1 MKIFFDDRY
10 VHLLKPVEEFEGQI
24 VLPGSVKELEEI
36 IGSFEQ
42 DQSQKVLGVDSPDYK
57 QLKRD
62 VKSLFTVVK
71 AAGGVVRNERGEIL
85 FIHRR
90 GKWDLPKGKINYELG
105 IKNEEFRI
113 SNFEFRI
120 SEAIRE
126 VKEETG
132 LREVKAI
139 RPLKPTWHVYYDKGK
154 RMLKKTWWF
163 EMQAPGDQPLMPQTE
178 EDILYVRWFR
188 PDELEVVLE
197 NTFGS
202 LREMIAHEL
211 HMDCA

>member
-24 VLPGSVKELEEI
+24 VLPGSVRELEEI

-42 DQSQKVLGVDSPDYK
+42 DQSQKILGVDSPDYK

-90 GKWDLPKGKINYELG
+90 GKWDLPKG
-105 IKNEEFRI
+105 
-113 SNFEFRI
+113 
-120 SEAIRE
+120 
-126 VKEETG
+126 
-132 LREVKAI
+132 
-139 RPLKPTWHVYYDKGK
+139 
-154 RMLKKTWWF
+154 
-163 EMQAPGDQPLMPQTE
+163 
-178 EDILYVRWFR
+178 
-188 PDELEVVLE
+188 
-197 NTFGS
+197 
-202 LREMIAHEL
+202 
-211 HMDCA
+211 